1 MEVKGSPQEP
11 LQPAG
16 TEDEVLLQADFQL
29 ACDRKSRYR
38 LSLSRS
44 ELRLRRVVPS
54 APESRRTALELADCI
69 GSQAFPGEEETDP
82 GWYFAVYFYPL
93 KKKWLGSLASRHR
106 VVKTF
111 RVAGCPNL
119 EENQKT
125 AEKWSKEIK
134 RLLGHSLPNPGG
146 LTDGLLPQPCHV
158 LVLANPQSGKGQALQ
173 LFHTY
178 VRPMLTEADI
188 KFKLLVTEHPN
199 HAQEVVRE
207 EDLTQWDALAIM
219 SGDGLMHEV
228 VNGLME
234 RPDWETAIKKPLS
247 ILPGGSGNALA
258 ASINQYSGCEGVMN
272 EELLINCTYLLCKG
286 LVTPMDLVS
295 LTLAS
300 KRLFSFL
307 SVAWGFISDV
317 DIESEK
323 YRKMGSARFTVGTL
337 VRLVS
342 LRTYKGRLAYLPAKE
357 AVDEQSKHSS
367 DCIDNQLCSSFSC
380 IQTNNTSSDK
390 NCIHTL
396 YNFCNSNNTAK
407 VQSGDSYT
415 AAQTP
420 NGILKTKDS
429 LLPLGQP
436 VPNHWTVVK
445 EEEFVLVLA
454 IYQSHLGA
462 DLYTAP
468 MAKPNDG
475 IIHLFYIKAGISRA
489 ALLRLFLAM
498 EKGTHL
504 EHSCPHLVHVPVKA
518 FRLEPYTP
526 KGIMTVDGEL
536 VEYGPIQGQVHSGL
550 SRIITCVGT

>member
-367 DCIDNQLCSSFSC
+367 DCIDNQL
-380 IQTNNTSSDK
+380 
-390 NCIHTL
+390 
-396 YNFCNSNNTAK
+396 
-407 VQSGDSYT
+407 
-415 AAQTP
+415 
-420 NGILKTKDS
+420 TKDS

-550 SRIITCVGT
+550 SRIITCPQGM